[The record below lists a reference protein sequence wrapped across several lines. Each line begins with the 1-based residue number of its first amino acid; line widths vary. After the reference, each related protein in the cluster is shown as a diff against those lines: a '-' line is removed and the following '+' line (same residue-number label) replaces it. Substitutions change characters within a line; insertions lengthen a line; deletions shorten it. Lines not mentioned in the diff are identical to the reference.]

1 MSETLSQAIQRYL
14 EEMKLDVSEE
24 RVMNYIIREVHLG
37 RRLSEVIQDAYVV
50 NRVDENQLKRLLEN
64 KEIIMSVEEE
74 LDKAFKKKD
83 FKFSE

>member
-1 MSETLSQAIQRYL
+1 MSETLSEAIQRYL
-14 EEMKLDVSEE
+14 AEMRLDVSEE

-37 RRLSEVIQDAYVV
+37 RKLSEVIQDAYVV
-50 NRVDENQLKRLLEN
+50 NRVDKDQLNHLLEN

-74 LDKAFKKKD
+74 LDRAFKQKD